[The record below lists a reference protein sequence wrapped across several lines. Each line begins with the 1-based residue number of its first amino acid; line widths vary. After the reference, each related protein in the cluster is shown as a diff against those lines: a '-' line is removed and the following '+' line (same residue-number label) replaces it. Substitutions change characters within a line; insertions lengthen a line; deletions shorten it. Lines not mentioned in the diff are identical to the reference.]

1 MIINAFYLFKK
12 VEEKTRREI
21 NYIIY
26 MELKLNGMRNRISE
40 MKNYHQMGINS
51 TLDNAGK
58 PISELET
65 IVRLFKLAYIWR
77 EKVKK
82 SINGLW
88 DNIDTTEYM

>member
-1 MIINAFYLFKK
+1 
-12 VEEKTRREI
+12 
-21 NYIIY
+21 
-26 MELKLNGMRNRISE
+26 
-40 MKNYHQMGINS
+40 MGINS

>member
-1 MIINAFYLFKK
+1 MSKAGILRVQEVASLKKFTAKDIKMIINAFYLFKK

-51 TLDNAGK
+51 TLDNAG
-58 PISELET
+58 
-65 IVRLFKLAYIWR
+65 
-77 EKVKK
+77 
-82 SINGLW
+82 
-88 DNIDTTEYM
+88 